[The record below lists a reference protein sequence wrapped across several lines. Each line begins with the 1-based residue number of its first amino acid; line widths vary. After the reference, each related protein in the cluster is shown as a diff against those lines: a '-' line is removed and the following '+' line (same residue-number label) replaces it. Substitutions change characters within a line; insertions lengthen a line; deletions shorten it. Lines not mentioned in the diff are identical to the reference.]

1 MYIMIE
7 FSLPFTRAVF
17 EFNHQLTWKC
27 ISEIQTNGSG
37 GVGTNSQNASNRS
50 EILYMSAVLGRLTNQ
65 LPDQVLTL
73 LNEAV
78 DAHFKLV

>member
-1 MYIMIE
+1 MYVCIPVSKIL
-7 FSLPFTRAVF
+7 FHPLPSVVLLIIFQMF
-17 EFNHQLTWKC
+17 F
-27 ISEIQTNGSG
+27 IEIQTNGSG
-37 GVGTNSQNASNRS
+37 GIGTNSQNASNRS

-78 DAHFKLV
+78 DAHFK